1 MSPGQSRRA
10 ESHVLRTEPD
20 HASQTQLPFSNKPT
34 HSGRR
39 AGAARVNRKEL
50 KVVERDPDD
59 DKFIEC
65 AVAGKAKY
73 LVSGD
78 LDLLS
83 LGGYG
88 SVKIVS
94 SSRLLELI
102 GSSKDGPT

>member
-1 MSPGQSRRA
+1 M
-10 ESHVLRTEPD
+10 
-20 HASQTQLPFSNKPT
+20 
-34 HSGRR
+34 
-39 AGAARVNRKEL
+39 NRKEL